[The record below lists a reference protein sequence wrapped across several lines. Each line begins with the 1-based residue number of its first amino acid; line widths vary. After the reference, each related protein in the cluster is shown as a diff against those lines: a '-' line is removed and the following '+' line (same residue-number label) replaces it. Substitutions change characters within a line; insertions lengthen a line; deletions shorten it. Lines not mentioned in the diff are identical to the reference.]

1 MTGEFIAGNSGF
13 PQANSRKIPRGMA
26 SQRRGGFS
34 VDKGRDPQC
43 HLCHHPMRHIPRLSL
58 LMLAA
63 SLLPATSIAAEPP
76 ELEKGIAAAGGGK
89 IDEAAALLAKAVAQG
104 SDQARWLL
112 ARLHGAGKMKGA
124 ALAKA
129 RELLEAAAQAG
140 YGPAAYDLAR
150 LAEAGALSEGKPDK
164 DQTVFYFNGAAESG
178 LAVAEYRMGNYAATG
193 EGGARDDKAALDWFK
208 KGADQKHPPSMLA
221 KARMLDRGVGG
232 PPDAKAATALVKAAA
247 DAGYAPAMN
256 DYGVRLL
263 KGVGV
268 EKDEKS
274 AATWIG
280 KAAATGL
287 PAAELNLGVFE
298 KSSAENHAAS
308 AAKAGH
314 PVGLFLAAEAAE
326 KEGKLADAFAL
337 FSQAADSAHEEA
349 VKRRDALKPKL
360 SAAQKKEAEAQ
371 IAAAAKAAAPADS
384 GPDYAAP
391 PVPNAAFAAIFPRDP
406 ADRLAGAIAL
416 EGPAV
421 PPQFRVDASGFGAVK
436 MGAGKATTQNW

>member
-1 MTGEFIAGNSGF
+1 MRRIARISILVLACGLRPF
-13 PQANSRKIPRGMA
+13 
-26 SQRRGGFS
+26 
-34 VDKGRDPQC
+34 
-43 HLCHHPMRHIPRLSL
+43 LS
-58 LMLAA
+58 
-63 SLLPATSIAAEPP
+63 PAAEPP
-76 ELEKGIAAAGGGK
+76 ELDQAITAARGGK
-89 IDEAAALLAKAVAQG
+89 IEDAAKLLAKAVEQG
-104 SDQARWLL
+104 SDEARWLL
-112 ARLHGAGKMKGA
+112 ARLHGAGKMQGA
-124 ALAKA
+124 SLAKA

-164 DQTVFYFNGAAESG
+164 DQTVFYFKGAAESG
-178 LAVAEYRMGNYAATG
+178 LAVAQYRMGNYAATG
-193 EGGARDDKAALDWFK
+193 DAGARDDKAALEWFRK
-208 KGADQKHPPSMLA
+208 ASDQKHPPAMLA
-221 KARMLDRGVGG
+221 AARML
-232 PPDAKAATALVKAAA
+232 DAKAATALVKAAA

-263 KGVGV
+263 KGVGI
-268 EKDEKS
+268 EKDEK
-274 AATWIG
+274 AAARWIG

-298 KSSAENHAAS
+298 KDSVAKHAAT

-314 PVGLFLAAEAAE
+314 PVAQFLAAEAAE

-349 VKRRDALKPKL
+349 AKPRDALKAKL
-360 SAAQKKEAEAQ
+360 SPAQMKEAEAQ
-371 IAAAAKAAAPADS
+371 IAAAAKAAAAADS

-391 PVPNAAFAAIFPRDP
+391 PVPDAAFAAIFPRDA

-421 PPQFRVDASGFGAVK
+421 PPRFRVDASGFGAVK
-436 MGAGKATTQNW
+436 MGAGKATTPNW